1 MRFTPFSIKA
11 QEFNKAVRGYDKE
24 EVRVYLESLSNEF
37 ENIQKENDEL
47 HSNIENSSEQIGEFQ
62 KLEKSLQ
69 ATLVTAHESSNKAV
83 ESARKQNQLIIKEA
97 EIKANQLVEKATK
110 DAVLI
115 RDSVLKLREEKN
127 LLIAKLKAMIET
139 QADLLNLDTKTV
151 GSIPV
156 PKNKKVTADSTNVND
171 DNSIISHDNSK
182 NNIDRSK
189 LDVDDS
195 DIDVDDV
202 LEKLL

>member
-11 QEFNKAVRGYDKE
+11 QEFSKAVRGYDKE
-24 EVRVYLESLSNEF
+24 EVRIYLESLSNEF
-37 ENIQKENDEL
+37 EKLQKENDEL
-47 HSNIENSSEQIGEFQ
+47 NSSIENSSEQIGEFQ
-62 KLEKSLQ
+62 KLEKTLQ

-110 DAVLI
+110 EAALI

-151 GSIPV
+151 ESKPIP
-156 PKNKKVTADSTNVND
+156 KKEKVN
-171 DNSIISHDNSK
+171 IDNSK
-182 NNIDRSK
+182 TDIDNSK
-189 LDVDDS
+189 TDVDDS
-195 DIDVDDV
+195 EIDVDDV

>member
-37 ENIQKENDEL
+37 EKLQKENDEL

-62 KLEKSLQ
+62 KLEKTLQ

-110 DAVLI
+110 EAVLI

-139 QADLLNLDTKTV
+139 QADLLNLDTKIV
-151 GSIPV
+151 ESIPI
-156 PKNKKVTADSTNVND
+156 PEKKKVIA
-171 DNSIISHDNSK
+171 DNSEINVESPRINVDKHE
-182 NNIDRSK
+182 I
-189 LDVDDS
+189 DVDDS
-195 DIDVDDV
+195 EIDVDDL

>member
-37 ENIQKENDEL
+37 EKLQNENDEL
-47 HSNIENSSEQIGEFQ
+47 SSRIENNSEQINEFQ
-62 KLEKSLQ
+62 KLEKTLQ
-69 ATLVTAHESSNKAV
+69 ATLVSAQESSSKAV

-97 EIKANQLVEKATK
+97 EIKANQLIEKANRE
-110 DAVLI
+110 AELI
-115 RDSVLKLREEKN
+115 RDSVLRLREERN

-139 QADLLNLDTKTV
+139 QANILDI
-151 GSIPV
+151 GSNTFESKPLPIE
-156 PKNKKVTADSTNVND
+156 KNIEV
-171 DNSIISHDNSK
+171 DNSE
-182 NNIDRSK
+182 
-189 LDVDDS
+189 
-195 DIDVDDV
+195 IDVDDV

>member
-37 ENIQKENDEL
+37 EKLQNENDEL
-47 HSNIENSSEQIGEFQ
+47 NSKIKNNSEQIIEFQ
-62 KLEKSLQ
+62 KLEKTLQ
-69 ATLVTAHESSNKAV
+69 ATLVSAQESSSKAV

-97 EIKANQLVEKATK
+97 EIKANQLIEKAHK
-110 DAVLI
+110 ESELI
-115 RDSVLKLREEKN
+115 RDSVLRLHEERN

-139 QADLLNLDTKTV
+139 QANILDI
-151 GSIPV
+151 GSNTFESKPL
-156 PKNKKVTADSTNVND
+156 PKEEKNEI
-171 DNSIISHDNSK
+171 DNSE
-182 NNIDRSK
+182 
-189 LDVDDS
+189 
-195 DIDVDDV
+195 IDVDDV

>member
-37 ENIQKENDEL
+37 EKLQKENDEL
-47 HSNIENSSEQIGEFQ
+47 SGKIENSSEQIGEFQ
-62 KLEKSLQ
+62 KLEKTLQ
-69 ATLVTAHESSNKAV
+69 ATLVTAQESSNKAV

-97 EIKANQLVEKATK
+97 EIKANQLIERANKESE
-110 DAVLI
+110 LI
-115 RDSVLKLREEKN
+115 RDSVFQLREEKN

-139 QADLLNLDTKTV
+139 QANILNLGTKTIE
-151 GSIPV
+151 STPIQ
-156 PKNKKVTADSTNVND
+156 KNKKVDV
-171 DNSIISHDNSK
+171 DNSEIN
-182 NNIDRSK
+182 
-189 LDVDDS
+189 
-195 DIDVDDV
+195 VDDV